1 MGEHE
6 MSRKL
11 NIGFPTFS
19 STCLLNTLV
28 ELYETVQGPYDILIY

>member
-1 MGEHE
+1 MGEQE

-28 ELYETVQGPYDILIY
+28 EKYETVKGPYDILIY